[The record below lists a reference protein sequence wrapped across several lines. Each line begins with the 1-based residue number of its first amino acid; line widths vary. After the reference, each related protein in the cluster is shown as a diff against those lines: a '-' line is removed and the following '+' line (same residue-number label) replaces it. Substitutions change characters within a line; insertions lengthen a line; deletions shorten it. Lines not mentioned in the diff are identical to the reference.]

1 MQVRVFPVTP
11 TRQRRNALTN
21 EPRMS
26 KVLVDKRVAAPLV
39 TSYIAILANPWLP
52 DESSTCSSYIHRKKK
67 EKRTSLE
74 QHRMPLKAT
83 LYRALPSSLF
93 TIVSFE
99 DSNFSYEEVTLSI
112 GICYRQIFPGFAFLR
127 NKEFLARIHRH
138 VFTIRKTNIPCW
150 NWTSERYPPRVR
162 YLNNFRTWKGRNR
175 LE

>member
-11 TRQRRNALTN
+11 ARQRRNALTN

-52 DESSTCSSYIHRKKK
+52 DESFTCSSYIHRKKK
-67 EKRTSLE
+67 KRTTSRTTSYAFE
-74 QHRMPLKAT
+74 SC
-83 LYRALPSSLF
+83 ALPCSTSSLF

-99 DSNFSYEEVTLSI
+99 DCNFSYEEVTLPI
-112 GICYRQIFPGFAFLR
+112 GICYRQIFPGFAILR
-127 NKEFLARIHRH
+127 NKGFLARIHRH
-138 VFTIRKTNIPCW
+138 VFTLRKTNIPCW